1 MLSQLTFNQKKVYD
15 EITNYFKLSNDSNI
29 RAKETD
35 KKNKEEIK
43 NEFLLVGYAG
53 TGKTT
58 LVTKLILDLIKD
70 KKCKNIAIAA
80 PTHKA
85 VNIAKSKLFN
95 NMDEHETLSKNI
107 KIMTIHRLLNYKS
120 VINSEGEK
128 VFEKSKI
135 DPAWYIYDLI
145 VIDECSMLS
154 DQIIDDIDSILRD
167 KKNKN
172 VKIMYVGDPA
182 QLPPV
187 NQRRS
192 IIFDKE
198 IKKNILD
205 QIIRTKN
212 SLIMELCN
220 EHRNWIMEPIDKNIP
235 NIIKYIHKEV
245 KGFRSRDYEV
255 WLNHYIMNFEKNKND
270 HNNSIILTW
279 TNNKCKEYND
289 YVRKA
294 LFKKDDLNFFEK
306 GEILIFNDFHRIEED
321 EEIENDKGELV
332 MDKKYIS
339 FYTSEQVKIKKIKK
353 QVYNFNK
360 IKVTVSNTISSDM
373 NIYIAKKVK
382 EMNVLLE
389 EDIEVFNLKINK
401 MSETKENKNPK
412 KYLIY
417 SIHPDSQEKYKNILS
432 KIEVIMMDIKENTIK
447 KIEKDKK
454 LSNIKKCS
462 AICEIE
468 KKVNK
473 IYLGVQ
479 SNVIDCFANLN
490 YGYCITVHK
499 SQGSTFEDVYIDLGD
514 ILKNKNEEEAMKCI
528 YTSLTRT
535 SKTLQLL
542 LNV

>member
-29 RAKETD
+29 NIKETD

-235 NIIKYIHKEV
+235 NIIKFIHKEV

-306 GEILIFNDFHRIEED
+306 GEILIFNDFHRIEEE
-321 EEIENDKGELV
+321 EEIENDKGELI

-353 QVYNFNK
+353 QVHNFNK

-382 EMNVLLE
+382 EINVLLE
-389 EDIEVFNLKINK
+389 EDIEVFYLKINK

-454 LSNIKKCS
+454 LNNIKKCS